1 MKQDTKRTLA
11 DFTNRAMQRLQ
22 DKQVQK
28 KQQLHIPSLDANIT
42 SRSLTRDEIV
52 ECQTMEEEPGSNRA
66 DKYCIYLAV
75 VDPDLHA
82 VAKEIMD
89 KEADLP
95 ADQRQLKEALDVVD
109 ILEPYEITEVAM
121 AIMRLSGVIGDKKDG
136 EAYLLH
142 YYIQKGW
149 KIEEFLGLDQLQRLW
164 YHASMVVAMEERA
177 KMFDFGGG

>member
-22 DKQVQK
+22 DKQVPK
-28 KQQLHIPSLDANIT
+28 KQQLHIPSLDENIT
-42 SRSLTRDEIV
+42 IRSLTRAEIV

-82 VAKEIMD
+82 VAKEIMA

-121 AIMRLSGVIGDKKDG
+121 AIMRLSGVIGDKKVT
-136 EAYLLH
+136 
-142 YYIQKGW
+142 
-149 KIEEFLGLDQLQRLW
+149 
-164 YHASMVVAMEERA
+164 VVDAL
-177 KMFDFGGG
+177 KN

>member
-1 MKQDTKRTLA
+1 
-11 DFTNRAMQRLQ
+11 MQAVC
-22 DKQVQK
+22 DCY
-28 KQQLHIPSLDANIT
+28 IPSLDENIT
-42 SRSLTRDEIV
+42 IRSLTRDEIV

-82 VAKEIMD
+82 VAKEIMA

-121 AIMRLSGVIGDKKDG
+121 AIMRLSGVIGDKKVT
-136 EAYLLH
+136 
-142 YYIQKGW
+142 
-149 KIEEFLGLDQLQRLW
+149 
-164 YHASMVVAMEERA
+164 VVDAL
-177 KMFDFGGG
+177 KN

>member
-22 DKQVQK
+22 DKQVPK
-28 KQQLHIPSLDANIT
+28 KQQLHIPSLDENIT
-42 SRSLTRDEIV
+42 IRSLTRDEIV

-66 DKYCIYLAV
+66 DKYCTKSYTLVLPQRSVSQYIA
-75 VDPDLHA
+75 HE
-82 VAKEIMD
+82 KEIMA

-121 AIMRLSGVIGDKKDG
+121 AIMRLSGVIGDKKVT
-136 EAYLLH
+136 
-142 YYIQKGW
+142 
-149 KIEEFLGLDQLQRLW
+149 
-164 YHASMVVAMEERA
+164 VVDAL
-177 KMFDFGGG
+177 KN

>member
-22 DKQVQK
+22 DKQVPK
-28 KQQLHIPSLDANIT
+28 KQQLHIPSLDENIT
-42 SRSLTRDEIV
+42 IRSLTRDEIV

-82 VAKEIMD
+82 VAKEIMA

-121 AIMRLSGVIGDKKDG
+121 AIMRLSGVIGDKKVTVG
-136 EAYLLH
+136 KPCRICRRSAH
-142 YYIQKGW
+142 WNMSRSVRPFSTAAFSANAIARG
-149 KIEEFLGLDQLQRLW
+149 
-164 YHASMVVAMEERA
+164 
-177 KMFDFGGG
+177 